1 MPQTTRK
8 IPTIHYRAENQNMHR
23 SPAIIASMPSVVLLT
38 LNDMIATS

>member
-1 MPQTTRK
+1 
-8 IPTIHYRAENQNMHR
+8 MHR